1 MKLAPQSISVQRQLA
16 CRFLARAILSV
27 TVAFTLVA
35 CNRQP
40 PDSQSPSEI
49 AKNFDSVE
57 GGTTESTS
65 TISPA
70 SPVAVAANSEQPLSE
85 ADAARCIAERGK
97 PRAARDVAV
106 HRWVDAAGIIHF
118 SDHAPDGDALD
129 YRVINVGDAP
139 SVDVDVSGYD
149 TNLPPETDAR
159 AVADALAID
168 ALLQRLIG
176 PRANP
181 SDPEPKLALRI
192 IFVQK
197 AETYAQLVSDRK
209 LADSQG
215 AYSSRDSTIYVRIQ
229 ASDAATFAVM
239 RHEIAHAVLHE
250 RVGIL
255 AIPINEGLAVYAE
268 HLDAASP
275 ANGTMVDLQSM
286 RPALAAALPNDPLV
300 ALNELLARDEN
311 TFYDNP
317 SVPDATGEGRMP
329 ESRPAENRREIRY
342 LRAFSLVATL
352 LSNSQGT
359 AALSRLLNE
368 QRNDPCRTA
377 SAAELFDEGYLG
389 GLAQLARNWVDWIRA
404 ACAIPPKN

>member
-1 MKLAPQSISVQRQLA
+1 M
-16 CRFLARAILSV
+16 
-27 TVAFTLVA
+27 
-35 CNRQP
+35 
-40 PDSQSPSEI
+40 
-49 AKNFDSVE
+49 
-57 GGTTESTS
+57 
-65 TISPA
+65 
-70 SPVAVAANSEQPLSE
+70 SE
-85 ADAARCIAERGK
+85 ADAERCIAERGK

-106 HRWVDAAGIIHF
+106 HRWVDATGIIHF
-118 SDHAPDGDALD
+118 SDRAPEGDALD
-129 YRVINVGDAP
+129 YRVIDVGDAP

-149 TNLPPETDAR
+149 TNLPAETDAR

-176 PRANP
+176 PRANA
-181 SDPEPKLALRI
+181 SAPEPKLALRI

-268 HLDAASP
+268 HLDTANP
-275 ANGTMVDLQSM
+275 AKGTLVDLESM

-317 SVPDATGEGRMP
+317 SGATATGEGRTP
-329 ESRPAENRREIRY
+329 DSRPAENRREIRY
-342 LRAFSLVATL
+342 LRAFAVVATL
-352 LSNSQGT
+352 LNNTQG
-359 AALSRLLNE
+359 AASLSLLLNE

-377 SAAELFDEGYLG
+377 SAAGLFDRSYPG
-389 GLAQLARNWVDWIRA
+389 GLAQLARDWMDWMKA
-404 ACAIPPKN
+404 ASASPPKS